1 MWSVF
6 YDPGFTDEASK
17 MQMNPNARRT
27 GQQVQEIIERAY
39 SAPPDVTARLRRL
52 LNG

>member
-1 MWSVF
+1 
-6 YDPGFTDEASK
+6 

-27 GQQVQEIIERAY
+27 GEQVQEIIERAY
-39 SAPPDVTARLRRL
+39 KSPPEVTQRLRRL